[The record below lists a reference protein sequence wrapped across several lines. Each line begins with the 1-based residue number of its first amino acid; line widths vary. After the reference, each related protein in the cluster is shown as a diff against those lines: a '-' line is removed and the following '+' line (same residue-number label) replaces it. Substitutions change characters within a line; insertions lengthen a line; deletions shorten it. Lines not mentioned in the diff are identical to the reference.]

1 MFTLSQRLD
10 DERPRPVSRNVKRCD
25 ESLSRDETLHLVA
38 SLIRLAVVILNF
50 VTVRLW
56 RPYPIVVAEDAVQ
69 ETLLRAG
76 QYRDSVKEGALLRPC
91 RCRVLTKV
99 CLESMP
105 VVWFPA

>member
-1 MFTLSQRLD
+1 
-10 DERPRPVSRNVKRCD
+10 
-25 ESLSRDETLHLVA
+25 
-38 SLIRLAVVILNF
+38 
-50 VTVRLW
+50 
-56 RPYPIVVAEDAVQ
+56 VQ